1 MKNLLIIAALC
12 ATASVFA
19 SPPSQS
25 QDQSTTVSTTSSS
38 QANGGTVGNTTAST
52 TGNSSGNVTVG
63 CLINCADTSQGT
75 RDLADSSIAVAKI
88 NADAARDIAG
98 TTQTIKNTPSIGM
111 ASLTSSNDTCMGSVS
126 AGGSG
131 PGFSIGLGSTYKD
144 DNCVMLKN
152 SRELWNMGMK
162 GAAMALMCNDK
173 NNAEALELTGYLCPQ
188 KKAAEKRAVGTLGS
202 GLPGSGTVGTQSSP
216 ITHYSVK

>member
-1 MKNLLIIAALC
+1 MKNII
-12 ATASVFA
+12 TASMLFACTAAFAAGNGQQQGQAQGQQQSSTSTAANQGNNQTIVFEA
-19 SPPSQS
+19 AKPV
-25 QDQSTTVSTTSSS
+25 DTT
-38 QANGGTVGNTTAST
+38 N
-52 TGNSSGNVTVG
+52 
-63 CLINCADTSQGT
+63 
-75 RDLADSSIAVAKI
+75 RDLTDTAIASI
-88 NADAARDIAG
+88 NAQAARDVAG
-98 TTQTIKNTPSIGM
+98 TTQTIKNTPSIGI

-173 NNAEALELTGYLCPQ
+173 NNAEALELTGYMCPQ
-188 KKAAEKRAVGTLGS
+188 KKKAAEKQAAGTLGS
-202 GLPGSGTVGTQSSP
+202 GLPGSGTAGTQTSP
-216 ITHYSVK
+216 VAHYSVQ